1 MESST
6 FIAKIVMRGNS
17 ATVTIPKGNARVFG
31 IGKEVK
37 VTLEDKQQ

>member
-6 FIAKIVMRGNS
+6 FYAKIVMRGNS
-17 ATVTIPKGNARVFG
+17 ATVTIPIGTAKVFG

-37 VTLEDKQQ
+37 VTLEEK